1 MQWGMENWGH
11 SASLRKLWV
20 INQKNH
26 QNQYIQRLLAVD
38 GKCKQLFQPNTHPQ
52 IHTLGFGGGV
62 LLFFS
67 LWPLVGE
74 CVPVARLAWGTVLCL
89 APGDT
94 CMAASWAAYN
104 CFSKTERDRK
114 RKREDRQREKGQKS
128 GWRRE
133 KGPWIN
139 EYTERTNKPKKKK
152 KQAKKLV
159 WPLVERADGCLCV
172 RGQSCHFMFHR
183 PASRGYTNS

>member
-20 INQKNH
+20 INQKKTH

-38 GKCKQLFQPNTHPQ
+38 GKCKQLFQPNMHPQ

-74 CVPVARLAWGTVLCL
+74 SVPVARLAWGTVLCL

-104 CFSKTERDRK
+104 CFSETERERERTDRG
-114 RKREDRQREKGQKS
+114 RRDRRVDEG
-128 GWRRE
+128 RE

-139 EYTERTNKPKKKK
+139 EYTERTNKPK

-172 RGQSCHFMFHR
+172 RGQSCHFMFHH
-183 PASRGYTNS
+183 PASRGYANS

>member
-114 RKREDRQREKGQKS
+114 RKREGQTEGEGTEEWMKKRERSMNK
-128 GWRRE
+128 
-133 KGPWIN
+133 WIH
-139 EYTERTNKPKKKK
+139 RTPQQTKKKK
-152 KQAKKLV
+152 KT
-159 WPLVERADGCLCV
+159 G
-172 RGQSCHFMFHR
+172 
-183 PASRGYTNS
+183 